1 MTLRSSLLEQV
12 QRRGGVARAAA
23 AVDQHFGERHLRVA
37 QARGGGAGDPA
48 ARCLQIRRY
57 AAPVGQQPAVHVL
70 GLRHPLGGAAQPVR
84 RLLHAGLGT
93 DALVEAEPE
102 IERGDQ
108 ITGGGSLLEPMR
120 DLPRSSA
127 LPAPSSTRLAK

>member
-1 MTLRSSLLEQV
+1 
-12 QRRGGVARAAA
+12 
-23 AVDQHFGERHLRVA
+23 
-37 QARGGGAGDPA
+37 
-48 ARCLQIRRY
+48 
-57 AAPVGQQPAVHVL
+57 L

-84 RLLHAGLGT
+84 RLLHVGLGT

-120 DLPRSSA
+120 DPSPVLRTAGAIEHEIGKINVFVERSNFRHSQILGTQMCDA
-127 LPAPSSTRLAK
+127 RVIIVTT